1 MRATFGS
8 FAPNP
13 VILGLWLQKD
23 VIPGLVP
30 GTNRGRGGNLGPR
43 NKSGDDVVLS
53 RSFHLL
59 TPLRQALRRE
69 LAYPSTSITARTIAS
84 GASCGRKC
92 PATGMTRRS

>member
-43 NKSGDDVVLS
+43 DKPGDD
-53 RSFHLL
+53 
-59 TPLRQALRRE
+59 
-69 LAYPSTSITARTIAS
+69 
-84 GASCGRKC
+84 GGKRKN
-92 PATGMTRRS
+92 PQ

>member
-43 NKSGDDVVLS
+43 DKPGDD
-53 RSFHLL
+53 
-59 TPLRQALRRE
+59 A
-69 LAYPSTSITARTIAS
+69 
-84 GASCGRKC
+84 GGK
-92 PATGMTRRS
+92 